1 MFQGKTTRAVLTC
14 WTCVGLGVYSPG
26 STATRSGWG
35 LWCHWA
41 AVSSHTPPYTSQ
53 RPHPPLLSDTR
64 ASTENWTDWEE
75 EKEHG
80 VTSYGQTQ
88 NNKINKQINK
98 DTVGTHP
105 MLFSKDTAPHIS
117 LPRLRL
123 RGYAWQDWH
132 LPLLEHTPC
141 TLRAASLSICSLG
154 FGLA

>member
-1 MFQGKTTRAVLTC
+1 MRAVLTC
-14 WTCVGLGVYSPG
+14 WTCACLGVYFPR

-41 AVSSHTPPYTSQ
+41 AVSSHTPPYIPL
-53 RPHPPLLSDTR
+53 RPHPPLLNGTH
-64 ASTENWTDWEE
+64 ASTENWTDLEE
-75 EKEHG
+75 EKKHG
-80 VTSYGQTQ
+80 VTLYGQTQ
-88 NNKINKQINK
+88 TKINKYNK
-98 DTVGTHP
+98 DIVGTYP